1 MLHINALTTLGLV
14 GLVGLVSAVPLSS
27 RNIVPNYPK
36 TVQSQGFQLIVNV
49 TDPAHDL
56 TPSVNGWAFD
66 AIHVGAGLNHAV
78 ITDDVARGRVFYQNG
93 TGEEI
98 HYGGGSIL
106 SDSGSPPSPYGVQV
120 ASKDDAA
127 ANNGEAEVTVNVGG
141 GTPGALLTRF
151 PEPESYLRAPA
162 QGTYAICPRNEPYY
176 SKEYN
181 VVRWTY
187 DSFNKETALYE
198 STVPDDCVAV
208 TLLPQIAD
216 LPELPEGSISSHE
229 FAVTSNVYEDV
240 KSIDWSQYGP

>member
-1 MLHINALTTLGLV
+1 MLNMNALTTLGLV
-14 GLVGLVSAVPLSS
+14 GLASAVPLSS
-27 RNIVPNYPK
+27 RNIIPNYPK

-66 AIHVGAGLNHAV
+66 AIHVGAAMNDAV

-93 TGEEI
+93 TAEQI

-106 SDSGSPPSPYGVQV
+106 SDAGTPPAPYGVQV
-120 ASKDDAA
+120 ASKDVAA
-127 ANNGEAEVTVNVGG
+127 AHNGEAGVTVNVGG
-141 GTPGALLTRF
+141 GTPGVLLTRF

-162 QGTYAICPRNEPYY
+162 IGTYAICPRNEPYY
-176 SKEYN
+176 NKVYN
-181 VVRWTY
+181 VLRWTY
-187 DSFNKETALYE
+187 DTFNNETALYE

-208 TLLPQIAD
+208 TLLPQAAD

-229 FAVTSNVYEDV
+229 FAVTSSVYEDV
-240 KSIDWSQYGP
+240 KSIDWTQYGP